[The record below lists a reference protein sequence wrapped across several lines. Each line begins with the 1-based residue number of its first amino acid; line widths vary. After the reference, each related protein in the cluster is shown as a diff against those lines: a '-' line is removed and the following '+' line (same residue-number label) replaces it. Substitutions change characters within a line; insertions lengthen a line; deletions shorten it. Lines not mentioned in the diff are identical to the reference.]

1 MSIPEAT
8 VTMDY
13 QMLLTEGKEE
23 YQDTIKELSER
34 LERMSPYNIMQKQAE
49 LTDNM
54 SKIMSQKPLKMITV

>member
-34 LERMSPYNIMQKQAE
+34 FERMSPYNIMQKQAE

>member
-1 MSIPEAT
+1 
-8 VTMDY
+8 
-13 QMLLTEGKEE
+13 MLLTEGKEE